1 MYAVVKSGG
10 RQFRVAKGDKLQVDR
25 LDVEVGADHL
35 LDQVLMVGE
44 GEKVNVGTP
53 TIKGAVVK
61 TKVLS
66 HDRGEKLVGF
76 KYRPRKR
83 YRKRMGFRSSLT
95 TLEIT
100 AIEA

>member
-1 MYAVVKSGG
+1 MYAVVQSGG
-10 RQFRVAKGDKLQVDR
+10 RQFRVAKGDMLQVDR
-25 LDVEVGADHL
+25 LNVEVGADHI

-44 GEKVNVGTP
+44 GGEVQVGTP
-53 TIKGAVVK
+53 TVKGAVVK
-61 TKVLS
+61 TKVVS